1 MFEWNNF
8 FDKIQGE
15 RVLVI
20 GDIMLDRY
28 LYGQVDRIS
37 PEAPVPVV
45 SLQKEE
51 EKLGGAANVALN
63 LKALGCEVFL
73 IGSIGLD
80 ASGEKLKQILPEQGI
95 GADYLV
101 EMEHRKTTVKS
112 RVIGGSQHL
121 LRVDSEDLASL
132 DEKQSQL
139 VFDKYR
145 RCIDEKGIQLVLVQD
160 YDKGLLTDSLL
171 KRLLNFNEQRGIF
184 TSIDPKKHDLCT
196 YSPCQLLKPN
206 WKEFQAHF
214 GARDWTPEARLLEE
228 KSEALKNNCE
238 LEKLLITLSDQGVFY
253 FDGVKNAWTPTQS
266 REIVDVC
273 GAGDAVFAIAT
284 LAAKFGL
291 SGEDIGRLSNI
302 AGGLVCQHLGVVAV
316 KLSEMRQ
323 ELKKQT
329 PKMGS

>member
-1 MFEWNNF
+1 MFKWDNF

-28 LYGQVDRIS
+28 LFGKVDRIS

-63 LKALGCEVFL
+63 LKALGCEVYL

-80 ASGEKLKQILPEQGI
+80 PSGAKLKQILPEQGI
-95 GADYLV
+95 ASDYLV
-101 EMEHRKTTVKS
+101 EMKHRKTTVKS

-121 LRVDSEDLASL
+121 LRVDSEDLKSL
-132 DEKQSQL
+132 DEKQSQS
-139 VFDKYR
+139 VFDQYQ
-145 RCIDEKGIQLVLVQD
+145 RCIDEKEIQLVLVQD

-171 KRLLNFNEQRGIF
+171 SKLLRFNEQRGIF
-184 TSIDPKKHDLCT
+184 TSVDPKKDDLCA

-214 GARDWTPEARLLEE
+214 GDRDWIPEIGLLME
-228 KSEALKNNCE
+228 KSEALKNNCG
-238 LEKLLITLSDQGVFY
+238 LEKLLITLSERGVFY
-253 FDGVKNAWTPTQS
+253 YDGAESAWTPTQS

-291 SGEDIGRLSNI
+291 SGGDIGRLSNV

-323 ELKKQT
+323 ELNKLT